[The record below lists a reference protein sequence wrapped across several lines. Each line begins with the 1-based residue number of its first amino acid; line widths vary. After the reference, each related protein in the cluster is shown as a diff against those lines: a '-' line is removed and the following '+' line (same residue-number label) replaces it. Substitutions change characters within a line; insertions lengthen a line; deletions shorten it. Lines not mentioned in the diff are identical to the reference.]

1 MASHQV
7 AIGVGVA
14 VLGAPHG
21 HLLEVVD
28 RNVLVGPS

>member
-1 MASHQV
+1 MASHQI

-14 VLGAPHG
+14 FLRTSHG